1 MLKLDMDA
9 PIEPAYRPIDIFVG
23 RRLNQMRVLCDVSL
37 AELEK
42 KSKIRVSTLQ
52 KYEHGAVHIKPNDLF
67 LIAQALNTPL
77 YSFYVKEGVAPVI
90 SRDSLAV
97 EVEVEVTAP
106 EDAEK
111 AVPPSRAET
120 QHLLHMYYGIK
131 DFSVRKGVVSLVE
144 QISRLTDSR
153 QAAP

>member
-1 MLKLDMDA
+1 MLKLDMEA
-9 PIEPAYRPIDIFVG
+9 PIETACRPIDIFVG
-23 RRLNQMRVLCDVSL
+23 RRLNQMRVLCDLSL
-37 AELEK
+37 AELEQ
-42 KSKIRVSTLQ
+42 KSKIRASTLQ

-97 EVEVEVTAP
+97 EIEVAAP